1 MFCALF
7 GRSWAARAA
16 ALLQA
21 CAAQAGPGPSAD
33 QARCLQ
39 TEAAPAVFVDK
50 NTKVLCQGFTGKNG
64 TFHSQQVC
72 AEAAVL

>member
-1 MFCALF
+1 MHCLAEAGQQELLF
-7 GRSWAARAA
+7 
-16 ALLQA
+16 LLQA
-21 CAAQAGPGPSAD
+21 CAAQAGPGPGAD